1 METGFREHFIGGI
14 LGAVFIS
21 AFIAEMHGFPVPTAA
36 VASLVFI
43 ISSLLPDI
51 DSRKSK
57 PRRAFRLAVFLLGI
71 LIVVLFY
78 STFSA
83 ISPLLA
89 LFLPFLLLALAELS
103 IPGHRGVMHS
113 WSAAFLWGILV
124 FAFLL
129 LLNLSV
135 DDSLLVGVFAALGYL
150 LHLLIDFF
158 GDRI

>member
-1 METGFREHFIGGI
+1 MKETITTQLRAVQRASRE
-14 LGAVFIS
+14 
-21 AFIAEMHGFPVPTAA
+21 
-36 VASLVFI
+36 I
-43 ISSLLPDI
+43 ITLTDETI
-51 DSRKSK
+51 NH
-57 PRRAFRLAVFLLGI
+57 
-71 LIVVLFY
+71 
-78 STFSA
+78 
-83 ISPLLA
+83 
-89 LFLPFLLLALAELS
+89 LLLALAELS